1 MNRNMRLSSV
11 VKYTL
16 LLLMLH
22 TVSCT
27 PPAEESETLTELA
40 LLIQAGLDTL
50 GDTINYNQSFDTQ
63 DNMVRQLFLAQF
75 SPI

>member
-1 MNRNMRLSSV
+1 MRLSSV

-50 GDTINYNQSFDTQ
+50 GDTINYNSTQSTDTQ
-63 DNMVRQLFLAQF
+63 DNMVRQLFLTQF

>member
-1 MNRNMRLSSV
+1 MRLSSV

-50 GDTINYNQSFDTQ
+50 GDTINYNSTQSPDTQ
-63 DNMVRQLFLAQF
+63 DNMVRKLFLTQF

>member
-1 MNRNMRLSSV
+1 MRLSSV
-11 VKYTL
+11 VKYIL

-40 LLIQAGLDTL
+40 PLIQAGLDTL
-50 GDTINYNQSFDTQ
+50 GDTINYNSTQSTDTQ
-63 DNMVRQLFLAQF
+63 DNMVRQLFLTQF

>member
-1 MNRNMRLSSV
+1 MRLSSV
-11 VKYTL
+11 VKSSTL

-50 GDTINYNQSFDTQ
+50 GDTINYNSTQSPDTQ
-63 DNMVRQLFLAQF
+63 DNNMVRQLFLTQF

>member
-1 MNRNMRLSSV
+1 
-11 VKYTL
+11 
-16 LLLMLH
+16 MLH

-50 GDTINYNQSFDTQ
+50 GDTINYNSTQSTDTQ
-63 DNMVRQLFLAQF
+63 DNMVRKLFLTQF